1 MQKHGPLWVH
11 HHRGSRHRW
20 ASTDRGGWG
29 VIGRAIRGC
38 SRRIMAC
45 EVRPRIVID
54 PRSSLLNKTV
64 IKIRR
69 QLTRSWKRYLPFSDM
84 CSWRTRVARMEG
96 RNGRALRHQRE
107 VQYPRVETP
116 TVLLLGVSPATV
128 LNLCLRWPSALH
140 PFRPATQRSQSQACK
155 AKSPKCFRDCRDCEN
170 SPSARAPTS
179 PTSIRAYPHRAVGSS
194 RLTNST
200 RAAPTRPWA
209 APARYGRLHRCA
221 GLEPSLARA

>member
-1 MQKHGPLWVH
+1 M
-11 HHRGSRHRW
+11 
-20 ASTDRGGWG
+20 
-29 VIGRAIRGC
+29 IGRAIRGC

-54 PRSSLLNKTV
+54 PRSSLALAGLDAQLNKTV

-84 CSWRTRVARMEG
+84 CSWRTGVARMEG

-116 TVLLLGVSPATV
+116 TVLLLVSPATV

-140 PFRPATQRSQSQACK
+140 PFRPATQRSQ
-155 AKSPKCFRDCRDCEN
+155 
-170 SPSARAPTS
+170 
-179 PTSIRAYPHRAVGSS
+179 
-194 RLTNST
+194 
-200 RAAPTRPWA
+200 
-209 APARYGRLHRCA
+209 
-221 GLEPSLARA
+221 